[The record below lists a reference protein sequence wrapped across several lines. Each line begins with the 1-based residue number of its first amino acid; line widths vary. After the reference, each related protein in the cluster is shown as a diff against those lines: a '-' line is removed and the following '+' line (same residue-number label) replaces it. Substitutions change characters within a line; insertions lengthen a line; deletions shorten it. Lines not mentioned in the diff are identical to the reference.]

1 VDKSGKAGRPVVV
14 DPKGI
19 SIGEGDTEEDEGL
32 ADLDNVALKQRATIR
47 KGKQRDPIQ
56 QTDRETHLQI
66 LLVWQRQLTDF
77 FSPASVHLQP
87 SCDDDQSLCDLDPN
101 LLDDF
106 NVGDIENADDWIG
119 DKHLLEISGKNP
131 SKLTEAL
138 ALEVKSSL

>member
-1 VDKSGKAGRPVVV
+1 VAV
-14 DPKGI
+14 DPKGN
-19 SIGEGDTEEDEGL
+19 SIGEGDGDTEEDKGL
-32 ADLDNVALKQRATIR
+32 ANVDKIPLKQRVTIK
-47 KGKQRDPIQ
+47 KGKQRDQGQSDSIQ

-66 LLVWQRQLTDF
+66 LLVEQRNERLF
-77 FSPASVHLQP
+77 FPASSQLQL
-87 SCDDDQSLCDLDPN
+87 CDDDQSLCDLDPN